1 MQKQTLLEGL
11 RALPGDERL
20 LRSLGRLL
28 EQEQS
33 WAELQAVMLEQL
45 ASVPRGTPLE
55 AHVAYLAGKA
65 SLELG
70 DLRQALA
77 FCSRSVQVRDDLWY
91 SQHIHGRVL
100 ARLGRRAEALQA
112 QGRCAELAPHFPWCW
127 FEIGQLRQQQGE
139 AGAARQAFERA
150 LALQQA
156 VDPAQSG
163 LFRRALEG
171 VQQEQRLRARR
182 AAAQALWPDRPPLGP
197 DERLPGLDRLEL
209 ALEEF
214 RQLLD
219 RLEAEPERR

>member
-20 LRSLGRLL
+20 LRGLGRLL

-33 WAELQAVMLEQL
+33 WAELQAVMVEQL

-55 AHVAYLAGKA
+55 AHVTYLAGKA
-65 SLELG
+65 SVELG

-77 FCSRSVQVRDDLWY
+77 FCSRSVQVRDDAWY
-91 SQHIHGRVL
+91 SQHMLGRVL

-112 QGRCAELAPHFPWCW
+112 QSRCAELAPHFPWCW
-127 FEIGQLRQQQGE
+127 FEIGQLRLEQGE
-139 AGAARQAFERA
+139 ARAAREALERA

-156 VDPAQSG
+156 VHPGRTA
-163 LFRRALEG
+163 LFHQALER
-171 VQQEQRLRARR
+171 VQGEERLRARR
-182 AAAQALWPDRPPLGP
+182 AAAQQLWPDRPPLGP
-197 DERLPGLDRLEL
+197 QERLPALERLEL

-219 RLEAEPERR
+219 RLEAPPGAR

>member
-20 LRSLGRLL
+20 LRSLGQLL

-33 WAELQAVMLEQL
+33 WSELQAVMVEQL

-77 FCSRSVQVRDDLWY
+77 FCSRSVQVREDVWY

-100 ARLGRRAEALQA
+100 ARLGRRVEALQA

-127 FEIGQLRQQQGE
+127 FEIGQLRLEQGE
-139 AGAARQAFERA
+139 ARVAREAFERA

-156 VDPAQSG
+156 QDPARTARVRQ
-163 LFRRALEG
+163 ALER
-171 VQQEQRLRARR
+171 VQAEERLRARR
-182 AAAQALWPDRPPLGP
+182 AAAQRLWPDRPPLGP
-197 DERLPGLDRLEL
+197 EERLPALERLEL

-219 RLEAEPERR
+219 RLEARPGAG

>member
-20 LRSLGRLL
+20 LRSLGQLL

-33 WAELQAVMLEQL
+33 WSELQAVMVEQL

-77 FCSRSVQVRDDLWY
+77 FCSRSVQVREDVWY

-100 ARLGRRAEALQA
+100 ARLGRRVEALQA

-127 FEIGQLRQQQGE
+127 FEIGQLRLEQGE
-139 AGAARQAFERA
+139 ARVAREAFERA

-156 VDPAQSG
+156 QDPARTA
-163 LFRRALEG
+163 LFRQALER
-171 VQQEQRLRARR
+171 VQAEERLRARR
-182 AAAQALWPDRPPLGP
+182 AAAQRLWPDRPPLGP
-197 DERLPGLDRLEL
+197 EERLPALERLEL

-219 RLEAEPERR
+219 RLEARPGAG